1 MKTQYTT
8 TQNGDATISYISVNS
23 HLGGTP
29 IIIIPGVINSADEV
43 YSAMQGHLDGYHIII
58 SLRGRGESS
67 SPETGY
73 SLSDQASDINA
84 VIENENLQSVVIFG
98 HSLGST
104 IGIKAA
110 SIIPEKVKGFLMGD
124 FPPFYPP
131 YDERWTQHVLSFI
144 DNIEIS
150 EKAVLGIAKDA
161 AYADVSKELND
172 LPFKVLAIRARGGNT
187 QLREE
192 DAEKLKEICPNCEVT
207 VLEESGHEL
216 MSDNPKGLAAIFK
229 EYMYK
234 VSLAQFNFL

>member
-1 MKTQYTT
+1 MNTQYTT
-8 TQNGDATISYISVNS
+8 TQNGNVTISYISVNS
-23 HLGGTP
+23 NLGGTP
-29 IIIIPGVINSADEV
+29 IIIIPGAINSADEV
-43 YSAMQGHLDGYHIII
+43 YSALQGHLDQYHIII

-73 SLSDQASDINA
+73 SLADQASDINA
-84 VIENENLQSVVIFG
+84 VIESENLQSVVIFG

-110 SIIPEKVKGFLMGD
+110 STIPEKVKGFLMGD

-131 YDERWTQHVLSFI
+131 YSEQWAEHVMSFGDGLDI
-144 DNIEIS
+144 TRS
-150 EKAVLGIAKDA
+150 AVFGIAKDA
-161 AYADVSKELND
+161 EYTDVSKELNE
-172 LPFKVLAIRARGGNT
+172 LQCNVLAIRASGENT
-187 QLREE
+187 LLRQE

-216 MSDNPKGLAAIFK
+216 MNDNPKGLAAILK

-234 VSLAQFNFL
+234 ISLSQFNFL

>member
-1 MKTQYTT
+1 MNIKHTA
-8 TQNGDATISYISVNS
+8 TQNGDVTISYISVNS

-29 IIIIPGVINSADEV
+29 IIIIPGAINSADEV
-43 YSAMQGHLDGYHIII
+43 YSSLQGHLDQYHIII

-110 SIIPEKVKGFLMGD
+110 SIIPDKVKGFLMGD

-131 YDERWTQHVLSFI
+131 YSEQWAERVMSLGEGLDITETAI
-144 DNIEIS
+144 I
-150 EKAVLGIAKDA
+150 GIANDA
-161 AYADVSKELND
+161 EYADVSKELNK
-172 LPFKVLAIRARGGNT
+172 LQCKILAIRASDEST
-187 QLREE
+187 LLRPG

-229 EYMYK
+229 EYMYRI
-234 VSLAQFNFL
+234 SLSQFNFL

>member
-1 MKTQYTT
+1 MNTQYTT
-8 TQNGDATISYISVNS
+8 TQNGDVTISYISVNS

-43 YSAMQGHLDGYHIII
+43 YRALQGHLDGYHIII

-84 VIENENLQSVVIFG
+84 VIDNENLESVVIFG
-98 HSLGST
+98 HSIGST

-110 SIIPEKVKGFLMGD
+110 STIPKKVKGFIMGD

-131 YDERWTQHVLSFI
+131 YGERWAQHVLSFGDELAI
-144 DNIEIS
+144 TQ
-150 EKAVLGIAKDA
+150 KAIFGITNDA
-161 AYADVSKELND
+161 EYADVSKELNE
-172 LPFKVLAIRARGGNT
+172 LQCKVLAIRASADNT
-187 QLREE
+187 LLKPE
-192 DAEKLKEICPNCEVT
+192 DAEKLKEICPNCEVM

-216 MSDNPKGLAAIFK
+216 MSDNPKGLAAILK

-234 VSLAQFNFL
+234 ISLSQFNFL